1 MIKKPFFFLF
11 AAALVCPPL
20 LAQKPGDKPLT
31 ENDLLKQIEALT
43 PSGGKPDLAPKS
55 DPSPAPKLISDT
67 KAPAAEKKS
76 GGEKKEKPDEKKAK
90 GPTEI
95 TALEAVFDQKAHLAI
110 FIGSVVV
117 KDPEFNVTCD
127 KLTAHLKSDEKAA
140 GSQPATT
147 GKGTPKPATPKPAE
161 TGTPPKKSGGLE
173 KALAESTSEKRV
185 VITQDKTEAD
195 GSITHSIGIA
205 DKASYDAV
213 TGDIVLTGM
222 PDVTQGINR
231 CIATDPR
238 TIMTLNRDGHM
249 RADGPHK
256 TIIVDKGD
264 VVDSK

>member
-1 MIKKPFFFLF
+1 MIPKPFSFFL
-11 AAALVCPPL
+11 AAALLCQPA
-20 LAQKPGDKPLT
+20 LAQKTGDKPLT
-31 ENDLLKQIEALT
+31 ETDLLKQIEALT
-43 PSGGKPDLAPKS
+43 PSGARPDSAPVAA
-55 DPSPAPKLISDT
+55 PSPAPKSHSET
-67 KAPAAEKKS
+67 NAPTSEKKTA
-76 GGEKKEKPDEKKAK
+76 GEKKEKAGEKKAK

-110 FIGSVVV
+110 FIGSVIV
-117 KDPEFNVTCD
+117 KDPEFNVACD
-127 KLTAHLKSDEKAA
+127 KLTAHLKSDDKAA
-140 GSQPATT
+140 ASPAGTPGRT
-147 GKGTPKPATPKPAE
+147 TPKPATPKPSDA
-161 TGTPPKKSGGLE
+161 GTPPKKSGGLE
-173 KALAESTSEKRV
+173 KALAESTTDKRV
-185 VITQDKTEAD
+185 VITQDKAEAD
-195 GSITHSIGIA
+195 GAITHSIGIS

-264 VVDSK
+264 AGDSK